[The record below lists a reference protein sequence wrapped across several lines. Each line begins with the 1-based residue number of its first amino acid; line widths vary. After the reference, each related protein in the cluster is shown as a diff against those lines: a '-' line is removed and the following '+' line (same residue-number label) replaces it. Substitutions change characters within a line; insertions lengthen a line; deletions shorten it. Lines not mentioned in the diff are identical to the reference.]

1 MDIYVFQLI
10 LIMITGGLAGG
21 FVSHIINRDSGR
33 GGGHGLTGH
42 LFLGVFGSFF
52 VPLFLNMVSSRLLP
66 EGKSDPLSL
75 LSFLSVCLFF
85 SMIPRWVFLRGK
97 RWSALSSPPPEGK
110 HEERTGPGAESPPE
124 KPSGAAAAPETE
136 SWPQDAM
143 ISENEYRIIKAIAE
157 KKNGGA
163 SFSSI
168 LRESGMGESEFN
180 ETLSLMMAKG
190 YIGQELGDSD
200 RPNFSLTRKGL
211 RLLSQRGR
219 H

>member
-1 MDIYVFQLI
+1 MDTYVFQLI

-21 FVSHIINRDSGR
+21 FVNYFINRDSGR
-33 GGGHGLTGH
+33 GEVHGLMGH

-66 EGKSDPLSL
+66 EGKSDPLLL
-75 LSFLSVCLFF
+75 LSFLGVCLLF
-85 SMIPRWVFLRGK
+85 SMIPRWVLLWGK
-97 RWSALSSPPPEGK
+97 RWSTPSSPPQEGK
-110 HEERTGPGAESPPE
+110 REERTGPGGESPPE
-124 KPSGAAAAPETE
+124 KPDGAAAVPETE
-136 SWPQDAM
+136 PWPQDGM
-143 ISENEYRIIKAIAE
+143 ISENEYRIIKAVAE

-211 RLLSQRGR
+211 RLLGRRGR
-219 H
+219 N